1 MAEGVTSLVDE
12 VNRPRGRAHASRGDR
27 VAALANFTQAVL
39 ATAQGRLAAR
49 GIRVLNEKRI
59 VERAG
64 LARAQVLLD
73 AVDLDTAG
81 RGLTELLHLPSW
93 R

>member
-1 MAEGVTSLVDE
+1 MAVGQV
-12 VNRPRGRAHASRGDR
+12 HAGRGDR

-49 GIRVLNEKRI
+49 GIWVLNEKRI

-64 LARAQVLLD
+64 LARAQALLD

-81 RGLTELLHLPSW
+81 RELIELLHLPNW
-93 R
+93 K